1 MRRYT
6 VRATLVLFVL
16 SMVVAVGPASAQYFG
31 QNKVQY
37 EQFDFQTFET
47 DQFDVYFYPA
57 ERQAVEDAARMAERW
72 YDRHSRTFLRE
83 FQQKKPLI
91 FYANSPDFQQTNAV
105 QGQLGQGTGGV
116 TESIKERV
124 IMPLTGS
131 YQETD
136 HVLGHELVHSFQYDI
151 ALRKN
156 NEGFSLRNMPLWFI
170 EGMAEY
176 LSVGR
181 QDSHTAMWMRD
192 AALREDL
199 PTIRQLTRD
208 QQSYFPYRY
217 GQAYMAYIGGKYG
230 DAAVTDLYKMSG
242 RVGVDSA
249 FVYTLG
255 ITADSLSREW
265 KEATKET
272 FLPGAETRTPVDS
285 VGTAVV
291 GEPGGDFQLNIS
303 PAVSPDG
310 RYVAFISRRNLFNT
324 NLFVADAETGEIVQ
338 QLEGTRSNPHFDALR
353 FINSAGAWSPDGRR
367 FAFITFTDGRNEIN
381 TFNVKTGEI
390 KTRTAI
396 EEVGAIHN
404 LAWSPDGAS
413 IAFSGL
419 EGGLSDLYIYDLEAQ
434 SVRQLTNDRYAAL
447 QPTWSPDGET
457 IAFTTDRGP
466 DGTDFETL

>member
-6 VRATLVLFVL
+6 VRVTLALFVL

-47 DQFDVYFYPA
+47 DQFDIYFYPA

-124 IMPLTGS
+124 IMPLAGS

-249 FVYTLG
+249 FVYTLD
-255 ITADSLSREW
+255 ITADSPY
-265 KEATKET
+265 
-272 FLPGAETRTPVDS
+272 LPPM
-285 VGTAVV
+285 
-291 GEPGGDFQLNIS
+291 
-303 PAVSPDG
+303 
-310 RYVAFISRRNLFNT
+310 
-324 NLFVADAETGEIVQ
+324 
-338 QLEGTRSNPHFDALR
+338 
-353 FINSAGAWSPDGRR
+353 
-367 FAFITFTDGRNEIN
+367 
-381 TFNVKTGEI
+381 
-390 KTRTAI
+390 
-396 EEVGAIHN
+396 
-404 LAWSPDGAS
+404 
-413 IAFSGL
+413 
-419 EGGLSDLYIYDLEAQ
+419 
-434 SVRQLTNDRYAAL
+434 YAM
-447 QPTWSPDGET
+447 
-457 IAFTTDRGP
+457 
-466 DGTDFETL
+466 

>member
-1 MRRYT
+1 MRSFFAR
-6 VRATLVLFVL
+6 VLLFVALLVLGGL
-16 SMVVAVGPASAQYFG
+16 PSPSAAQYFG

-37 EQFDFQTFET
+37 EQFDFRTFQT
-47 DQFDVYFYPA
+47 DQFDIYFYPA
-57 ERQAVEDAARMAERW
+57 EKQAVQDAARMAERW

-83 FQQKKPLI
+83 FQQRKPLI

-105 QGQLGQGTGGV
+105 RGRLGQGTGGV
-116 TESIKERV
+116 TESLKERV

-131 YQETD
+131 YAETD

-176 LSVGR
+176 LAVGR
-181 QDSHTAMWMRD
+181 RDSHTAMWMRD
-192 AALREDL
+192 AALRDDL

-208 QQSYFPYRY
+208 QQSFFPYRY

-255 ITADSLSREW
+255 ITADSLSEEW
-265 KEATKET
+265 KEATRER
-272 FLPGAETRTPVDS
+272 FLPGAQDRTPVDS
-285 VGTAVV
+285 VGTAVI
-291 GEPGGDFQLNIS
+291 GDPGGEYQLNIS
-303 PAVSPDG
+303 PSVSPDG

-353 FINSAGAWSPDGRR
+353 FINSAGSWSPDGRR
-367 FAFITFTDGRNEIN
+367 FAFITFAEGRNEIN
-381 TFNVKTGEI
+381 TFNVQTGEI
-390 KTRTAI
+390 QTRTTVK
-396 EEVGAIHN
+396 EVGPFTT
-404 LAWSPDGAS
+404 WPGGRRGGAS
-413 IAFSGL
+413 RSRACR
-419 EGGLSDLYIYDLEAQ
+419 EG
-434 SVRQLTNDRYAAL
+434 
-447 QPTWSPDGET
+447 
-457 IAFTTDRGP
+457 
-466 DGTDFETL
+466 